1 MKNKGCTA
9 IIVAAGNSSRMKEIG
24 NKQLLPIFGVPV
36 LIRTLRA
43 FEAAKSIDKIIV
55 VTHRDILEEVSS
67 LVKKYAI
74 TKLFSVT
81 EGGATRQASVLNGL
95 IAAAGAEFVAIHD
108 GARPFIKPEKIDE
121 AAEFAKE
128 NGSAVLAIPLSD
140 TAKEID
146 ENQVIKR
153 TPDRNALRLVQ
164 TPQIFP
170 LSVLKEAYAKAEKDG
185 FCGTDDSSLVERL
198 GKDVKTIFG
207 DFDNIKITTP
217 EDVLRAE
224 AILKGATPM
233 KIGFGYD
240 VHAFC
245 ENRPLILGGVQIPHE
260 TGLLGHSDADV
271 LIHAAMDALLGA
283 AALGDIGKLFPDT
296 SDEFSGIDSRVLL
309 RRVKE
314 VLREHGFSVNN
325 LDITVAAQSPKLA
338 PYIEK
343 MRENISLDL
352 EIPLSA
358 VSVKATTTEHLGFEG
373 RKEGISAYAISSI
386 L

>member
-121 AAEFAKE
+121 AVEFAKE

-198 GKDVKTIFG
+198 EKDVKTIFG

-240 VHAFC
+240 VHAVC

-358 VSVKATTTEHLGFEG
+358 VSIKATTTEHLGFEG